1 MIKVFAALSLI
12 VALVLPH
19 MAVADSSTHMHEHH
33 GIMAVGGLE
42 SQSCPDGDCDEQP
55 MMKCCEMLAG
65 HCVFVM
71 LQPNLA
77 TAVPMNLNAN
87 TSWPNGACEA
97 TGLSLAFDPPPP
109 RV

>member
-1 MIKVFAALSLI
+1 MIKALAALSLI

-19 MAVADSSTHMHEHH
+19 MAVADTGAHVHEHH
-33 GIMAVGGLE
+33 GMMAVAE
-42 SQSCPDGDCDEQP
+42 SHPCPDGDCDEQP
-55 MMKCCEMLAG
+55 VMICCEMLAG

-71 LQPNLA
+71 LQSNLV
-77 TAVPMNLNAN
+77 TAIPMNLKANA
-87 TSWPNGACEA
+87 SWPSGACEA